1 MKSDKLEAVITL
13 VDGIFFR
20 TGVSACI
27 LILNNKKVP
36 SRKGKVCMIDATQI
50 YTAKRA
56 QNYMSDDDVDT
67 VFNLLSNYQDVEEKV
82 KIVTIEDIAKR
93 KYTLSMNSYIEYAP
107 KEEILLK

>member
-1 MKSDKLEAVITL
+1 
-13 VDGIFFR
+13 
-20 TGVSACI
+20 
-27 LILNNKKVP
+27 
-36 SRKGKVCMIDATQI
+36 MIDATQI

-67 VFNLLSNYQDVEEKV
+67 VFNLLSNYQDVRRKV

-107 KEEILLK
+107 KEVIDPAQ